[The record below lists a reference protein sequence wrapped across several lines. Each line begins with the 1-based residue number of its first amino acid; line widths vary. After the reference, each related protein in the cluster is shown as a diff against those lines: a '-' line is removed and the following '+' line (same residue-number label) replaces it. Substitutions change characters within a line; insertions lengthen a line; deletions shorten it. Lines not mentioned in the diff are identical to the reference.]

1 MAKSLLLVLFSVA
14 CGVLGQV
21 ALKTGMTQVGRIGDA
36 QTAYLLDTAW
46 RVLTTPMVL
55 IGLASYG
62 LGAVAWLVVLSRL
75 DLSFAYPFLALNFVL
90 ITLASRFVL
99 GEAVPPLRWIGVLII
114 CCGAM
119 VVARS

>member
-114 CCGAM
+114 CCGVM